1 MDFKIIYVLT
11 IFLFLFSFV
20 SAFPVNVSDDIEINT
35 SEVYFLVE
43 VTNNSSTPKELTIN
57 FFAPTDTQIIAPKT
71 IEPNSTINAKI
82 FVRNDF
88 KEFIKV
94 NSTLEVFLGEN
105 LVEKEIQLRFYP
117 TQSSLNPIDGL
128 FGFFTLLNFE
138 FFSEFSLILFLSL
151 IVIILLVALII
162 RAVRK

>member
-71 IEPNSTINAKI
+71 IESNSTVDVKI

-88 KEFIKV
+88 EEFTKI

-117 TQSSLNPIDGL
+117 IEDSSNPIDGL
-128 FGFFTLLNFE
+128 FGFFPLLSFE
-138 FFSEFSLILFLSL
+138 FFSEFGLILFLSL
-151 IVIILLVALII
+151 IIIILLIVLIVQ
-162 RAVRK
+162 AVRK